1 VEDENMREIYK
12 LTISHLNQFRYIHN
26 DSGKPKSQTF
36 IAKRKAAP
44 LDYTRP
50 EIANDP
56 RFTTGH

>member
-1 VEDENMREIYK
+1 MREIYK